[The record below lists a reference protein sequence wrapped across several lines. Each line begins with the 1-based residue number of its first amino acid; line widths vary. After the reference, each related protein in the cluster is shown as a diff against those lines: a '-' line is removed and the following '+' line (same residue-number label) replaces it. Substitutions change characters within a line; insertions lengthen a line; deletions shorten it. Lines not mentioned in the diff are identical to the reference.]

1 VVEELFF
8 DGVLIEPGDGGQ
20 PTGDGGA
27 GPALGFQFAG
37 EGLDIRAAG

>member
-27 GPALGFQFAG
+27 GPPLGFQFAG
-37 EGLDIRAAG
+37 EGLDIRATG